1 MAFKE
6 FIHFLMQ
13 YVLIDL
19 IHKNKSSSGSSII
32 SKSENKHLRTAG
44 LCNHLP
50 TSEWAPMGTDT
61 KFIHL

>member
-6 FIHFLMQ
+6 FIHFLTQ
-13 YVLIDL
+13 YVLIDI

-32 SKSENKHLRTAG
+32 FKSENKHLRTAG

-50 TSEWAPMGTDT
+50 PSERAPMGTDT
-61 KFIHL
+61 E